1 MPVQEVLIKFKAD
14 TSEIAAA
21 TKDIESNLRKAD
33 NINIEPVSEDAVS
46 NVKEVSK
53 GLSDLGKAADTTTTK
68 TKSLKAQLKEM
79 KAELAALELA
89 GKTNTKQFRETA
101 AAAGA
106 LEDQIGD
113 INSRVK
119 ALASDTPKLDAL
131 ISGATGIAGGFSVAQ
146 GAVALFGDEN
156 EELNKALLK
165 VQATMAITNG
175 LQAVAQTL
183 NKDSAF
189 SVIGLGKAQLFLNTA
204 MNAFPL
210 VFIVTALAAVAGGLF
225 LLFTNQSKAAD
236 GLVNFTEKIGLA
248 GRAALA
254 FATLGLSEVTLGI
267 AKLSQMMRSTEDVA
281 HEAMLNVADAFL
293 DSSQKQIDSILKTR
307 EAITGRYDL
316 EIRLAKA
323 SGKDTEDI
331 ERKKLEFIIKSLDQ
345 EYAIRLAQAERVRQT
360 LIDNGAGATAALKR
374 ITDQQA
380 QNTKKALQTEK
391 DNLLVFNAE
400 QLKADED
407 AAKER
412 ADKAKEG
419 REKAFNDKIAALE
432 LEKKEAEKLV
442 LETATTEEEANDM
455 RNQNNIDFINKRIEI
470 LKEFGKG
477 IIDEE
482 IALLNGVQK
491 IEDDAIAK
499 RLKSEEKQK
508 ELQEKLTQQT
518 KDADAIA
525 LEVMEEG
532 AEKQKALRIK
542 QFEDKILELET
553 QGVLTAE
560 LEKKL
565 QEKLFEE
572 LREID
577 EKEAK
582 DRNDRLIKEI
592 EQRKKLIDA
601 GIKTFED
608 GISIISDLITLS
620 NLDAAQAAE
629 FQKTLA
635 VFQVGLDLAKS
646 LATVISSATT
656 AAAATGPL
664 APITLAGYIASGV
677 AAITGAFVQVKA
689 IFDAPVPKPAAKG
702 EERVTG
708 GRKGVDSVLYN
719 LMPDERVLT
728 AETNMKYW
736 DELHAMHM
744 GSDYFDKL
752 VNMKYVQPAVQE
764 ILSNSNSGGGMNNG
778 IMGSLMLNGKWKGQN
793 IVGALNQGAKQ
804 NKKQHKE
811 MMEALKP
818 KRISKRR
825 F

>member
-131 ISGATGIAGGFSVAQ
+131 ISAATGIAGGFSVAQ
-146 GAVALFGDEN
+146 GAIALFGEEN

-165 VQATMAITNG
+165 VQAAMAITNG

-267 AKLSQMMRSTEDVA
+267 AKLSQMMRDTEDVA
-281 HEAMLNVADAFL
+281 HEAMLNVTDAFL
-293 DSSQKQIDSILKTR
+293 DSSQSQIDSIRKTR
-307 EAITGRYDL
+307 EEVTGRYDL

-323 SGKDTEDI
+323 AGKDTEDI
-331 ERKKLEFIIKSLDQ
+331 ERRKLEFIIKSLDQ
-345 EYAIRLAQAERVRQT
+345 EYALRLEQAERVKQT
-360 LIDNGAGATAALKR
+360 LVGSGSAVTAVKR
-374 ITDQQA
+374 INDQQVA
-380 QNTKKALQTEK
+380 DLKKSLQEEK

-470 LKEFGKG
+470 LREFGKG

-532 AEKQKALRIK
+532 AEKQKAFRIK

-664 APITLAGYIASGV
+664 APFTLAGYIASGV

-689 IFDAPVPKPAAKG
+689 IFDAPTPKPAAKG
-702 EERVTG
+702 DEFVTG
-708 GRKGVDSVLYN
+708 GTWGKDSVLYN
-719 LMPDERVLT
+719 LMPGERVVT
-728 AETNMKYW
+728 TGTNDKYW

-764 ILSNSNSGGGMNNG
+764 ILSNGNSSGGMNNG